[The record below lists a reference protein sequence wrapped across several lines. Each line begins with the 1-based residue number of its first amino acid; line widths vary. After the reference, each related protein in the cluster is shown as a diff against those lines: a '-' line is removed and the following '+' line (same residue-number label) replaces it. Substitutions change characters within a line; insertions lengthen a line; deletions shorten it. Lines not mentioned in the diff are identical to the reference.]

1 MGSIIGTGTI
11 ICGTSSACIVGVM
24 MVGVHVESIS
34 VFISANPTAA
44 AVVVASVSAV
54 DVVAP
59 TAPGPSPG
67 ATAGGRH
74 RQDVADTKV
83 QPRND
88 PRMTRFSLAAP
99 AFIVRCVIALS
110 HRATEGVGP
119 TGHTT
124 PPPASS
130 VLPSSVQLSC
140 SQVLEVV

>member
-67 ATAGGRH
+67 AT
-74 RQDVADTKV
+74 DVALVGSSETEEEVEDIAEERDKV
-83 QPRND
+83 CLGSD
-88 PRMTRFSLAAP
+88 PAASSSGDGGSLADG
-99 AFIVRCVIALS
+99 IVKMSLTPRS
-110 HRATEGVGP
+110 NQE
-119 TGHTT
+119 TT
-124 PPPASS
+124 PG
-130 VLPSSVQLSC
+130 
-140 SQVLEVV
+140 